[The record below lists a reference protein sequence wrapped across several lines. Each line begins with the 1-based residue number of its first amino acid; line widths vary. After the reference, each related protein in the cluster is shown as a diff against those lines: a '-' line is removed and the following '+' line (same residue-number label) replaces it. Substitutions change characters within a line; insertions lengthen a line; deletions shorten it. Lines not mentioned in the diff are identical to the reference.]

1 MTDNVL
7 KIETV
12 HQCNRCL
19 GCETLHPLGT
29 VIDLSD
35 ADLSRYSYIKFD
47 FYTVFFREHSYVD
60 SVCGRK
66 AYDYSNG
73 TLEFLLP
80 GESLNWDAE
89 SNACPPKG
97 WILAFHPDLIK
108 GTSLGEHMKDYTF
121 FSYREGEA
129 LHVSAREKQVIV
141 ECFQHIRREI
151 QHDIDCFSKIL
162 ISRNIELLL
171 DYCRRFY
178 ERQFITRHTENEKV
192 LQQLEN
198 LVHEYIREHRLK
210 TSGVPSE
217 DYCAGQLHLSS
228 AYFVDL
234 LKHET
239 GMSARE
245 YVQAKRVEAA
255 RDLVRHS
262 DKTISQI
269 ADVLGF
275 PNVRYF
281 SLVFKKIVGC
291 SPAEYRMPN

>member
-1 MTDNVL
+1 MAGKIL

-35 ADLSRYSYIKFD
+35 ANLSRYSDIKFD
-47 FYTVFFREHSYVD
+47 FYTVFFREHSYAD
-60 SVCGRK
+60 SVCGRN

-80 GESLNWDAE
+80 GESLNWDAGRNDC
-89 SNACPPKG
+89 SPRG

-108 GTSLGEHMKDYTF
+108 GTSLGEHIKDYTF
-121 FSYREGEA
+121 FFYQEGEA
-129 LHVSAREKQVIV
+129 LHISSREKQVIV
-141 ECFQHIRREI
+141 ECFQHIRKEI
-151 QHDIDCFSKIL
+151 QHDIDRFSKIL

-192 LQQLEN
+192 LQQLET
-198 LVHEYIREHRLK
+198 LVHGYIRENQLK
-210 TSGVPSE
+210 TSGEPSD
-217 DYCAGQLHLSS
+217 DYCARQLHLSR
-228 AYFVDL
+228 AYFCDL

-239 GMSARE
+239 GMSIRE
-245 YVQAKRVEAA
+245 YVQAKRIEIA
-255 RDLVRHS
+255 RDLVLHT

-269 ADVLGF
+269 ADLLGF
-275 PNVRYF
+275 PNVQYF
-281 SLVFKKIVGC
+281 SSVFKKIVGS
-291 SPAEYRMPN
+291 SPVEYRMPN